1 MKVSLF
7 GVSTKKRLILLLCWL
22 ILNGKGASLENVLL

>member
-7 GVSTKKRLILLLCWL
+7 GVSTKKTTYSVAVLANIEW
-22 ILNGKGASLENVLL
+22 KGASLENVLL

>member
-7 GVSTKKRLILLLCWL
+7 GVSTKKTTYSV
-22 ILNGKGASLENVLL
+22 AVLANIEWKRCQP

>member
-7 GVSTKKRLILLLCWL
+7 GVSTKKTTYSV
-22 ILNGKGASLENVLL
+22 AVLANIVWKRCQP